1 MAVRRPTGADA
12 FLPEGFYGDL
22 SILQDVPLVIEAEM
36 GRSSKSLR
44 DVLRIGEGSVI
55 DFDKEANEPVDLTIN
70 GRLIARGEIVEIEG
84 NYGVRITELIYS

>member
-1 MAVRRPTGADA
+1 MAKRQGGEY
-12 FLPEGFYGDL
+12 LPEGFYGDL
-22 SILQDVPLVIEAEM
+22 SILQDVPMVIEAEM
-36 GRSSKSLR
+36 GRASKSLR

-70 GRLIARGEIVEIEG
+70 GKLIARGEIVVIEG